1 MRLRIIILKRRR
13 RILINWIT
21 SKNES
26 GCQIEGG
33 RERLCVYVCVSE
45 RERERERIFNA
56 TA

>member
-1 MRLRIIILKRRR
+1 MRLRTIILKRRR
-13 RILINWIT
+13 RILINWIA

-45 RERERERIFNA
+45 RERERENF
-56 TA
+56 